1 MITIPP
7 LYPLKFEPILKQKV
21 WGGSKLGTSFKKLA
35 KGNIGE
41 SWEISGVSN
50 DVSEIANGQLKG
62 KLLSWLLEF
71 YKEKLVGEK
80 VYEKYE
86 NSFPLL
92 FKFID
97 AREDLSVQV
106 HPDDALAKERHNS
119 FGKTELWYILEVE
132 KNARLILGFNERVK
146 NKKQYLELL
155 SNTEFTEVLNSIPV
169 QKGDVFM
176 LKPGTV
182 HAIGA
187 GILLAEIQ
195 QSSDITYRIYDW
207 DRTGSNGEIR
217 QLHTDMALDAIDF
230 GNIEAKQEYVDA
242 LNTPVS
248 IGETPFF
255 SVNKLT
261 LAQNYT
267 RSLGDISSFVVYMC
281 LEGAAVIE
289 SNGFIEE
296 IEKGETIL
304 IPAQLTE
311 IKFITNSVSF
321 LEVYIP

>member
-106 HPDDALAKERHNS
+106 HPDDTLAKERHNS

-132 KNARLILGFNERVK
+132 KNARLILG
-146 NKKQYLELL
+146 
-155 SNTEFTEVLNSIPV
+155 
-169 QKGDVFM
+169 
-176 LKPGTV
+176 
-182 HAIGA
+182 
-187 GILLAEIQ
+187 
-195 QSSDITYRIYDW
+195 
-207 DRTGSNGEIR
+207 
-217 QLHTDMALDAIDF
+217 
-230 GNIEAKQEYVDA
+230 
-242 LNTPVS
+242 
-248 IGETPFF
+248 
-255 SVNKLT
+255 
-261 LAQNYT
+261 
-267 RSLGDISSFVVYMC
+267 
-281 LEGAAVIE
+281 
-289 SNGFIEE
+289 
-296 IEKGETIL
+296 
-304 IPAQLTE
+304 
-311 IKFITNSVSF
+311 
-321 LEVYIP
+321 